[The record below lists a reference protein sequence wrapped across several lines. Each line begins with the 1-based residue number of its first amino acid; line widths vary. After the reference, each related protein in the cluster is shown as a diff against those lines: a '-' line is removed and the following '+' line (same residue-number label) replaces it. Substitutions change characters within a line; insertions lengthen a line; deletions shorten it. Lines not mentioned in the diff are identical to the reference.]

1 MNRRDEHS
9 ALTSSENPMP
19 PSDADHDMP
28 DRARSPRRGLMV
40 CCPHRY
46 AHSVLEVLP
55 QELSE
60 RGIEGVILDLDNTLV
75 KWAREDLTEDILGW
89 IEGLRAADIKFCLLS
104 NSVLSRRVERVA
116 GVFGCPNI
124 RKAQKPRPDGFHRAM
139 KAMNTTPANT
149 AVIGDQMFTD
159 ILGGNR
165 VGLYTI
171 MVKPMAKGEFVY
183 TRLVHR
189 PPEVFLLRLFRK
201 RGHLR

>member
-1 MNRRDEHS
+1 MNRRNDQPS
-9 ALTSSENPMP
+9 LPAAENPMP
-19 PSDADHDMP
+19 HFQSDGHEPSD
-28 DRARSPRRGLMV
+28 DRIPRRGLMV

-46 AHSVLEVLP
+46 AHSILDILP
-55 QELSE
+55 EELSN
-60 RGIEGVILDLDNTLV
+60 RGIQGVILDLDNTLV
-75 KWAREDLTEDILGW
+75 KWAREELTEDILAW
-89 IEGLRAADIKFCLLS
+89 VEGLRQAGIQFCLLS

-139 KAMNTTPANT
+139 GAMNTTPATT
-149 AVIGDQMFTD
+149 AIIGDQMFTD

-165 VGLYTI
+165 VGIYTI

-189 PPEVFLLRLFRK
+189 PPETLLLRLFRK

>member
-1 MNRRDEHS
+1 
-9 ALTSSENPMP
+9 MP
-19 PSDADHDMP
+19 PCDADSDKRYSERM
-28 DRARSPRRGLMV
+28 PRRGLMI

-46 AHSVLEVLP
+46 AHSVLDVLP
-55 QELSE
+55 EDLSE

-75 KWAREDLTEDILGW
+75 RWAKEDLTEEILAW
-89 IEGLRAADIKFCLLS
+89 VASLRRSNIKFCLLS

-116 GVFGCPNI
+116 EVFSCPNI
-124 RKAQKPRPDGFHRAM
+124 RKARKPRADGFHRAM
-139 KAMNTTPANT
+139 KAMNTTPATT

-171 MVKPMAKGEFVY
+171 MVAPMSKGEFVY

-189 PPEVFLLRLFRK
+189 PPETLLLRLFRK